1 MSGTQQH
8 IAVIDFGSSIARI
21 LIVEDTPE
29 ARVVAFDYE
38 LSEGINHGI
47 IVDLDKASE
56 TIRRLLS
63 KLKKQ
68 YDQRLLK
75 VFCSISGDSLTS
87 LLSHGVVKIKHRE
100 VTQYDLDDLS
110 ATAQAIALD
119 NQVVMHMVPQQY
131 KVDNQEGITDPLG
144 MYGVRLEGDFQLI
157 LADQGVAQNII
168 RCLDRVGLMC
178 QGLIFMPTGLADAVL
193 TQDEKQQGV
202 VLVDIGEGT
211 TDFSVFVEGMS
222 VHAGSIPI
230 GGGAVTRDIA
240 YRLQI
245 NNQVAESM
253 KLTLGSES
261 EDLDIPDDVLHE
273 VIEAR
278 YMQIFK
284 LIERS
289 LIKEGVKQKLSRGYV
304 LCGGGSQYSGIHQV
318 VENVCSR
325 GSRVGA
331 LLQETNVNMSHMW
344 LGAVGLVYYVQ
355 QQEGQQL
362 ININSPLRRG
372 IKVLQRWLEVYF

>member
-1 MSGTQQH
+1 MTGTQQH
-8 IAVIDFGSSIARI
+8 IAVIDFGSSMARL

-47 IVDLDKASE
+47 IIDLDKASE
-56 TIRRLLS
+56 TIKRLLI
-63 KLKKQ
+63 KIKKQ

-87 LLSHGVVKIKHRE
+87 LHSHGVVKIKHRE
-100 VTQYDLDDLS
+100 VTRYDLEDL
-110 ATAQAIALD
+110 AITAQAIALD
-119 NQVVMHMVPQQY
+119 NQVVMHMIPQQF
-131 KVDNQEGITDPLG
+131 KVDNQEGIIDPLG

-178 QGLIFMPTGLADAVL
+178 QGLVFLPTGLADAVL

-211 TDFSVFVEGMS
+211 TDFSVYLDGVS
-222 VHAGSIPI
+222 VYAGSIPI

-245 NNQVAESM
+245 NNQLAENM
-253 KLTLGSES
+253 KLSLGSEAD
-261 EDLDIPDDVLHE
+261 EAPLGDEALEE

-278 YMQIFK
+278 YSQIFK

-289 LIKEGVKQKLSRGYV
+289 LVKEGIKQKLSRGYV

-318 VENVCSR
+318 VEKFCSR

-331 LLQETNVNMSHMW
+331 LLQETNVTMSHMW

-355 QQEGQQL
+355 QQGGQQVL
-362 ININSPLRRG
+362 NTNNPLRKG
-372 IKVLQRWLEVYF
+372 IKMLQRWLEVYF